1 MRHVGG
7 VFSCRGVREGY
18 PRVIPDN
25 ADDSDMLNMH
35 VYGYVCICYG
45 YECLRLE
52 GTTMDH
58 VAAEE
63 LLCIVLALGLNGK
76 LH

>member
-1 MRHVGG
+1 
-7 VFSCRGVREGY
+7 
-18 PRVIPDN
+18 
-25 ADDSDMLNMH
+25 MLNMH
-35 VYGYVCICYG
+35 IYGYVCVCYG
-45 YECLRLE
+45 YACLRLE
-52 GTTMDH
+52 GTATDH